1 MYETSL
7 INMDNRN
14 QIALL
19 SGEELWQVFE
29 QAAEAMYLIDAVS
42 GRIEHVNEQAVSD
55 LGYSREELI
64 SMQAR
69 DVVGADVGVEVME
82 RLQDLRPGE
91 KRTRRGYHRRKDAS
105 EFPVEVRVSKIEV
118 AGQTKL
124 LSLARDITE
133 QTETLEQLRI
143 SNSNFRMLVENSIQ
157 SVAIANSD
165 RQIVY
170 ANTQFAKTFGY
181 ESVSDVLSSQGTPQF
196 IAEADQSL
204 VNSVRI
210 DVLSGKSESETF
222 KFDGIKQD
230 GSVIHLECTLA
241 KAIWDG
247 EAATI
252 TSFRD
257 ITQQKQAEQ
266 RLQQAQR
273 TEAIGQ
279 MTGGVAH
286 DFNNLLAVILGNLEL
301 LRDDMS
307 NEMHL
312 KLVTNCM
319 DATIRGAELT
329 RNMLAFAKQAPLV
342 PQVLDLNSVV
352 DEVRNWSVRT
362 LPASIELDVSLAE
375 GLWQAEVDK
384 ASLESALLNL
394 ILNAKDALPDYGR
407 ISIQTANVRVEDGES
422 KAQHGELLPGQYVM
436 LSVVDTGIGI
446 PKEKLETIFEP
457 FFTTKPVGAG
467 SGLGLSMVQGFI
479 EQSGGSIQVFSEPDV
494 GTTFTLYFKATAT
507 AQSGQSEKFIAEGI
521 KSPNKGAILV
531 VEDQEDVLMV
541 LVKILE
547 KAGYSVTSA
556 ASGDIAN
563 KIFGDGIHFDLLV
576 TDIVM
581 PGQLQGVELS
591 CKLRERKPDLPV
603 VFISGYAPE
612 NAGGGN
618 GILRDDIHLTKP
630 VMRKELVEAV
640 AKALEE

>member
-7 INMDNRN
+7 VKMDNQN
-14 QIALL
+14 QMALL

-42 GRIEHVNEQAVSD
+42 GRIEHVNEQAVCD

-64 SMQAR
+64 SMQAG

-82 RLQDLRPGE
+82 RLQDLRLGE
-91 KRTRRGYHRRKDAS
+91 KRTRRGFHRRKDAS

-181 ESVSDVLSSQGTPQF
+181 DSVSDVLSSQGTPQF
-196 IAEADQSL
+196 IAEADQNL
-204 VNSVRI
+204 VNSVRV
-210 DVLSGKSESETF
+210 DVLSGKSEAETF

-241 KAIWDG
+241 KATWDG
-247 EAATI
+247 EVATI

-266 RLQQAQR
+266 RLHQAQR

-301 LRDDMS
+301 LRDEMS
-307 NEMHL
+307 DEMHL

-342 PQVLDLNSVV
+342 PQILDLNSVV

-394 ILNAKDALPDYGR
+394 ILNAKDALPDCGR
-407 ISIQTANVRVEDGES
+407 ISIQTANICVKEDGG
-422 KAQHGELLPGQYVM
+422 KAQHGELSSGQYVM
-436 LSVVDTGIGI
+436 LAVSDTGIGI

-494 GTTFTLYFKATAT
+494 GTTFTLYFKATASS
-507 AQSGQSEKFIAEGI
+507 QSGQSEKIGAEGT

-531 VEDQEDVLMV
+531 VEDQEDVLVV

-563 KIFGDGIHFDLLV
+563 KIFGDGKHFDLLV

-591 CKLRERKPDLPV
+591 CKLRERKPELPV

-612 NAGGGN
+612 NAASGN
-618 GILRDDIHLTKP
+618 GILRDDIRLTKP

>member
-7 INMDNRN
+7 VKMDNQN
-14 QIALL
+14 QMALL

-42 GRIEHVNEQAVSD
+42 GRIEHVNEQALCD

-64 SMQAR
+64 SMQAGE
-69 DVVGADVGVEVME
+69 VVGADVGVEVME
-82 RLQDLRPGE
+82 RLQDLRLGE
-91 KRTRRGYHRRKDAS
+91 KRTRRGFHRRKDAS

-181 ESVSDVLSSQGTPQF
+181 DSVSDVLSSQGTPQF
-196 IAEADQSL
+196 IAEADQNL
-204 VNSVRI
+204 VNSVRV
-210 DVLSGKSESETF
+210 DVLSGKSEAETF

-241 KAIWDG
+241 KATWDG
-247 EAATI
+247 EVATI

-266 RLQQAQR
+266 RLHQAQR

-301 LRDDMS
+301 LRDEMS
-307 NEMHL
+307 DEMHL

-342 PQVLDLNSVV
+342 PQILDLNSVV

-394 ILNAKDALPDYGR
+394 ILNAKDALPDCGR
-407 ISIQTANVRVEDGES
+407 ISIQTANICVKEDGG
-422 KAQHGELLPGQYVM
+422 KAQHGELSSGQYVM
-436 LSVVDTGIGI
+436 LAVSDTGIGI

-494 GTTFTLYFKATAT
+494 GTTFTLYFKATASS
-507 AQSGQSEKFIAEGI
+507 QSGQSEKIGAEGT

-531 VEDQEDVLMV
+531 VEDQEDVLVV

-563 KIFGDGIHFDLLV
+563 KIFGDGKHFDLLV

-591 CKLRERKPDLPV
+591 CKLRERKPELPV
-603 VFISGYAPE
+603 VFISGYAPD
-612 NAGGGN
+612 NAASGN
-618 GILRDDIHLTKP
+618 GILRDDIRLTKP

>member
-7 INMDNRN
+7 VKMDNQN
-14 QIALL
+14 QMALL

-42 GRIEHVNEQAVSD
+42 GRIEHVNEQAVCD

-64 SMQAR
+64 SMQAGE
-69 DVVGADVGVEVME
+69 VVGADVGVEVME
-82 RLQDLRPGE
+82 RLQDLRLGE
-91 KRTRRGYHRRKDAS
+91 KRTRRGFHRRKDAS

-181 ESVSDVLSSQGTPQF
+181 DSVSDVLSSQGTPQF
-196 IAEADQSL
+196 IAEADQNL
-204 VNSVRI
+204 VNSVRV
-210 DVLSGKSESETF
+210 DVLSGKSEAETF

-241 KAIWDG
+241 KATWDG
-247 EAATI
+247 EVATI

-266 RLQQAQR
+266 RLHQAQR

-301 LRDDMS
+301 LRDEMS
-307 NEMHL
+307 DEMHL

-342 PQVLDLNSVV
+342 PQILDLNSVV

-394 ILNAKDALPDYGR
+394 ILNAKDALPDCGR
-407 ISIQTANVRVEDGES
+407 ISIQTANICVKEDGG
-422 KAQHGELLPGQYVM
+422 KAQHGELSSGQYVM
-436 LSVVDTGIGI
+436 LAVSDTGIGI

-494 GTTFTLYFKATAT
+494 GTTFTLYFKATASS
-507 AQSGQSEKFIAEGI
+507 QSGQSEKIGAEGT

-531 VEDQEDVLMV
+531 VEDQEDVLVV

-563 KIFGDGIHFDLLV
+563 KIFGDGKHFDLLV

-591 CKLRERKPDLPV
+591 CKLRERKPELPV
-603 VFISGYAPE
+603 VFISGYAPD
-612 NAGGGN
+612 NAASGN
-618 GILRDDIHLTKP
+618 GILRDDIRLTKP

>member
-1 MYETSL
+1 
-7 INMDNRN
+7 
-14 QIALL
+14 
-19 SGEELWQVFE
+19 
-29 QAAEAMYLIDAVS
+29 
-42 GRIEHVNEQAVSD
+42 
-55 LGYSREELI
+55 
-64 SMQAR
+64 
-69 DVVGADVGVEVME
+69 
-82 RLQDLRPGE
+82 
-91 KRTRRGYHRRKDAS
+91 
-105 EFPVEVRVSKIEV
+105 
-118 AGQTKL
+118 
-124 LSLARDITE
+124 
-133 QTETLEQLRI
+133 
-143 SNSNFRMLVENSIQ
+143 
-157 SVAIANSD
+157 
-165 RQIVY
+165 
-170 ANTQFAKTFGY
+170 
-181 ESVSDVLSSQGTPQF
+181 
-196 IAEADQSL
+196 
-204 VNSVRI
+204 
-210 DVLSGKSESETF
+210 
-222 KFDGIKQD
+222 
-230 GSVIHLECTLA
+230 
-241 KAIWDG
+241 
-247 EAATI
+247 
-252 TSFRD
+252 
-257 ITQQKQAEQ
+257 
-266 RLQQAQR
+266 
-273 TEAIGQ
+273 
-279 MTGGVAH
+279 VAH

-301 LRDDMS
+301 LRDEMS
-307 NEMHL
+307 DEMHL

-352 DEVRNWSVRT
+352 DEIRNWSVRT

-407 ISIQTANVRVEDGES
+407 ISIQTANVQVEDGES

-479 EQSGGSIQVFSEPDV
+479 EQSGGSIQVVSEPDV
-494 GTTFTLYFKATAT
+494 GTTFTLYFKATAS

-591 CKLRERKPDLPV
+591 CKLRERKPNLPV

-612 NAGGGN
+612 NAGRGN

>member
-7 INMDNRN
+7 VKMDNQN
-14 QIALL
+14 QMALL

-42 GRIEHVNEQAVSD
+42 GRIEHVNEQAVCD

-64 SMQAR
+64 SMQAGE
-69 DVVGADVGVEVME
+69 VVGADVGVEVIE
-82 RLQDLRPGE
+82 RLQDLRLGE
-91 KRTRRGYHRRKDAS
+91 KRTRRGFHRRKDAS

-181 ESVSDVLSSQGTPQF
+181 DSVSDVLSSQGTPQF
-196 IAEADQSL
+196 IAEADQNL
-204 VNSVRI
+204 VNSVRV
-210 DVLSGKSESETF
+210 DVLSGKSEAETF

-241 KAIWDG
+241 KATWDG
-247 EAATI
+247 EVATI

-266 RLQQAQR
+266 RLHQAQR

-301 LRDDMS
+301 LRDEMS
-307 NEMHL
+307 DEMHL

-342 PQVLDLNSVV
+342 PQILDLNSVV

-394 ILNAKDALPDYGR
+394 ILNAKDALPDCGR
-407 ISIQTANVRVEDGES
+407 ISIQTANICVKEDGG
-422 KAQHGELLPGQYVM
+422 KAQHGELSSGQYVM
-436 LSVVDTGIGI
+436 LAVSDTGIGI

-494 GTTFTLYFKATAT
+494 GTTFTLYFKATASS
-507 AQSGQSEKFIAEGI
+507 QSGQSEKIGAEGT

-531 VEDQEDVLMV
+531 VEDQEDVLVV

-563 KIFGDGIHFDLLV
+563 KIFGDGKHFDLLV

-591 CKLRERKPDLPV
+591 CKLRERKPELPV
-603 VFISGYAPE
+603 VFISGYAPD
-612 NAGGGN
+612 NAASGN
-618 GILRDDIHLTKP
+618 GILRDDIRLTKP

>member
-7 INMDNRN
+7 VKMDNQN
-14 QIALL
+14 QMALL

-42 GRIEHVNEQAVSD
+42 GRIEHVNEQAVCD

-64 SMQAR
+64 SMQAGE
-69 DVVGADVGVEVME
+69 VVGADVGVEVIE
-82 RLQDLRPGE
+82 RLQDLRLGE
-91 KRTRRGYHRRKDAS
+91 KRTRRGFHRRKDAS

-165 RQIVY
+165 RLIVY

-181 ESVSDVLSSQGTPQF
+181 DSVSDVLSSQGTPQF
-196 IAEADQSL
+196 IAEADQNL
-204 VNSVRI
+204 VNSVRV
-210 DVLSGKSESETF
+210 DVLSGKSEAETF

-241 KAIWDG
+241 KATWDG
-247 EAATI
+247 EVATI

-266 RLQQAQR
+266 RLHQAQR

-307 NEMHL
+307 DEMHL

-342 PQVLDLNSVV
+342 PQILDLNSVV

-394 ILNAKDALPDYGR
+394 ILNAKDALPDCGR
-407 ISIQTANVRVEDGES
+407 ISIQTANICVKEDGG
-422 KAQHGELLPGQYVM
+422 KAQHGELSSGQYVM
-436 LSVVDTGIGI
+436 LAVSDTGIGI

-494 GTTFTLYFKATAT
+494 GTTFTLYFKATAS
-507 AQSGQSEKFIAEGI
+507 AQSGQSEKFSAEGT

-531 VEDQEDVLMV
+531 VEDQEDVLVV

-563 KIFGDGIHFDLLV
+563 KIFGDGKHFDLLV

-603 VFISGYAPE
+603 VFISGYAPD
-612 NAGGGN
+612 NAASGN
-618 GILRDDIHLTKP
+618 GILRDDIRLTKP
-630 VMRKELVEAV
+630 VMRKDLVEAV